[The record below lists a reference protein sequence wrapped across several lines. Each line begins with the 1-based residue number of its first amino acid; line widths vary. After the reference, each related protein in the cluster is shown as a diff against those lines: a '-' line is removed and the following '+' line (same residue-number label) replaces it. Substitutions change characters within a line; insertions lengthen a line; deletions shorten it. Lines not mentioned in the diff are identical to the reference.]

1 MATDLEMS
9 TVIKG
14 KCVTFNKNLNM
25 SKLLEIL
32 DARKLPIKKE
42 NILWQQ
48 TDLSVKCQ
56 RLCTKTKLF

>member
-32 DARKLPIKKE
+32 EDRKLPRKY
-42 NILWQQ
+42 QYFVA
-48 TDLSVKCQ
+48 TDLEMSTVIKD
-56 RLCTKTKLF
+56 LTNSKYE